1 MPADIRAQVDAAAL
15 AAGGATATMLGLK
28 DGRRIGDWVNP
39 QPVGP
44 AQEHA
49 MGLMQFLPST
59 WRVEAAAAPGGPRD
73 P

>member
-1 MPADIRAQVDAAAL
+1 VPADIRAQVDAAAL

-39 QPVGP
+39 QPVNG
-44 AQEHA
+44 EHA
-49 MGLMQFLPST
+49 MGFMQFLPST